1 MRDILNLLAGAVL
14 LTVAAAVGVWLRRQI
29 RRAQGRR
36 QRIQVEDALKH
47 IHDCQYRGVTATG
60 ASLAGALGISQGRA
74 VALVAAT
81 ERMGLVLAH
90 GGGLALTP
98 LGRALALQ
106 IIRAHRIWERY
117 MTDELGATLGDVHA
131 MAEAREHDLSVPE
144 VDALDARLGHP
155 SHDPHGDP
163 IPSAGGDLERAD
175 ATPLTDWPWRKAACV
190 VHIEDEPPA
199 VCAQILSEG
208 LIPGTDLEV
217 VESDEH
223 GLHLRT
229 SSHECW
235 LPHIVAAGVLVR
247 AAAPEPPLLS
257 LAMLSPGESATVAAV
272 TTAGL
277 ARRRLMDLG
286 LTPGVKVEAVMP
298 SALGDPMAYRLRGS
312 LIALRREQAA
322 QVLIRNRERTARDP
336 EPIGRRV

>member
-1 MRDILNLLAGAVL
+1 
-14 LTVAAAVGVWLRRQI
+14 VAAALGLWLRRRIQS
-29 RRAQGRR
+29 AQGRR
-36 QRIQVEDALKH
+36 RRIQVEDALKH

-60 ASLAGALGISQGRA
+60 ASVAGALGASQGRA
-74 VALVAAT
+74 VALVAAM
-81 ERMGLVLAH
+81 ERKGLVVAH

-106 IIRAHRIWERY
+106 VIRAHRIWERF
-117 MTDELGATLGDVHA
+117 MTDELGAALGDVHA
-131 MAEAREHDLSVPE
+131 AAEAREHDLSVPE

-163 IPSAGGDLERAD
+163 IPSGGGDLEHAD
-175 ATPLTDWPWRKAACV
+175 ATPLTDWPWRKAARV

-229 SSHECW
+229 SSDECW
-235 LPHIVAAGVLVR
+235 LPHIVAAGILVK
-247 AAAPEPPLLS
+247 AAAPERPSLP
-257 LAMLSPGESATVAAV
+257 LAMLSPGETATVTAI

-286 LTPGVKVEAVMP
+286 LTPGAKVEVVMP

-322 QVLIRNRERTARDP
+322 QILVRNRERTAPDS
-336 EPIGRRV
+336 EPLGSSV

>member
-1 MRDILNLLAGAVL
+1 MRGVLFLLAGAVL
-14 LTVAAAVGVWLRRQI
+14 LTVAAAVGVWLRRQL

-36 QRIQVEDALKH
+36 RRIQIEDALKH

-74 VALVAAT
+74 VTLVAVT
-81 ERMGLVLAH
+81 ERAGLVAAH
-90 GGGLALTP
+90 GGGLVLTP

-106 IIRAHRIWERY
+106 VIRAHRIWERY
-117 MTDELGATLGDVHA
+117 MTDELGAALGDIHA
-131 MAEAREHDLSVPE
+131 TAEAREHDLSIPE

-175 ATPLTDWPWRKAACV
+175 ATPLTDWPLRRAARV
-190 VHIEDEPPA
+190 AHIEDEPPA

-235 LPHIVAAGVLVR
+235 LPHIVAAGILVK
-247 AAAPEPPLLS
+247 AVAPEPPSLS
-257 LAMLSPGESATVAAV
+257 LAMLSPGDSATVAAV
-272 TTAGL
+272 TTVGL

-286 LTPGVKVEAVMP
+286 VTPGVKVEAVMP

-322 QVLIRNRERTARDP
+322 QVLVRDRERTAPDS
-336 EPIGRRV
+336 EPMRGRT

>member
-1 MRDILNLLAGAVL
+1 MRGVLFVLAGAAL
-14 LTVAAAVGVWLRRQI
+14 LMMVAAVGMRLRRQL
-29 RRAQGRR
+29 QR
-36 QRIQVEDALKH
+36 QRDRRRRIQIEDTLKH

-60 ASLAGALGISQGRA
+60 ASLAGALGISHGRA
-74 VALVAAT
+74 VALVGST
-81 ERMGLVLAH
+81 EGAGLVAAH
-90 GGGLALTP
+90 SGGLVLTP

-117 MTDELGATLGDVHA
+117 LTDELGAPLGDVHTL
-131 MAEAREHDLSVPE
+131 AEVREHDLSVPE

-175 ATPLTDWPWRKAACV
+175 AVLLTEWPLRRAARV
-190 VHIEDEPPA
+190 VHVEDEPPA

-208 LIPGTDLEV
+208 LVPGTDLEV

-229 SSHECW
+229 SSNECW
-235 LPHIVAAGVLVR
+235 LPHIVAAGILVKV
-247 AAAPEPPLLS
+247 AAPERPSLS
-257 LAMLSPGESATVAAV
+257 LAMLPPGDSATVADI
-272 TTAGL
+272 TTVGL

-286 LTPGVKVEAVMP
+286 VTPGARVEAVMP
-298 SALGDPMAYRLRGS
+298 SAFGDPMAYRLRGS

-322 QVLIRNRERTARDP
+322 QVLVRDRRRAAPDRNR
-336 EPIGRRV
+336 